1 MLTEGLMNAFLESR
15 KIGNYYDW
23 LIKYTLYDEEDTDKY
38 RECIRN
44 IQISKVKEKQL
55 YNKLTLEEI
64 VDYVRSDDFLKNMIV
79 DRTIAGVRI
88 RGKLLNLEINRLLR
102 NDNNSSQGIGEMID
116 NSIVLEAM
124 KKTYRFFEDLDIS
137 VIEDEE
143 ALNKLKSHNK
153 ICKYEQLT
161 TADNIED
168 LALNHNFNLEEIP
181 LTKLSKIK
189 AEFEK
194 KNIPVTQ
201 YLYIKFFKIIEDL
214 KSINN
219 DEMPLLNTYYAYEK
233 LIELD
238 IIMNNVSK
246 EVLKKII
253 SKFERDNQNNHYEII
268 KHVKI
273 LLKKRKEN

>member
-1 MLTEGLMNAFLESR
+1 MLTKGLMNAFLESR

-116 NSIVLEAM
+116 NSIGLEAM

-161 TADNIED
+161 AADNIED

-194 KNIPVTQ
+194 KNIPIAQ

-233 LIELD
+233 LTELD

-253 SKFERDNQNNHYEII
+253 SKFERDNQNNHSEII